1 MLNKLLSKE
10 LGIPK
15 SVIHKLFNE
24 NNDPQLMQSL
34 FGLGNNTDM
43 DRLVNILKGGDNL
56 LIDRLFKNT
65 LNKEL
70 SREVLENKSKITK

>member
-1 MLNKLLSKE
+1 
-10 LGIPK
+10 
-15 SVIHKLFNE
+15 
-24 NNDPQLMQSL
+24 MQSL